1 MKAGSER
8 SVFIAV
14 LFHTM
19 INVSW
24 ALFPIAG
31 SFCEPFVTFLILLLA
46 IGLIVYLWGPMT
58 LARSRICA
66 KV

>member
-1 MKAGSER
+1 
-8 SVFIAV
+8 
-14 LFHTM
+14 M

-31 SFCEPFVTFLILLLA
+31 SFYDPFVTFLILLLA